1 MSYIGKEPINGNF
14 SVADAITT
22 SSTATYAL
30 TVGSVAFTPESV
42 NHCIVSLNG
51 VIQAPTSAFTISGTN
66 IVFNSALTSADV
78 IDFIYFLGHVNDIGT
93 PSDNTVSQAKLVN
106 ESVNEA
112 KMQISN
118 AGSNGQFLSKQSGNT
133 GGLTWA
139 AAGGSFKGDESMF
152 LVTKTADQSISHD
165 TITLVTWETAY
176 INVGSDFDLANEKYT
191 CPSDGKY
198 LFTWGINLTANENAK
213 FDLGGFYFYK
223 NNSHNIVGGN
233 TQELSSLYMDMRGNP
248 TRGTHIS
255 NTVIVDCSTS
265 DYFTIKGFYNDVD
278 GSGDQGGLISQYYTS
293 WGGYKLTD

>member
-1 MSYIGKEPINGNF
+1 MAISTINLKSFGL
-14 SVADAITT
+14 ADPGEDK
-22 SSTATYAL
+22 
-30 TVGSVAFTPESV
+30 TVMWDD
-42 NHCIVSLNG
+42 
-51 VIQAPTSAFTISGTN
+51 SA
-66 IVFNSALTSADV
+66 SALAV
-78 IDFIYFLGHVNDIGT
+78 
-93 PSDNTVSQAKLVN
+93 
-106 ESVNEA
+106 
-112 KMQISN
+112 
-118 AGSNGQFLSKQSGNT
+118 T
-133 GGLTWA
+133 GPA
-139 AAGGSFKGDESMF
+139 FASMF

-248 TRGTHIS
+248 TRGAHIS
-255 NTVIVDCSTS
+255 NTVIVDCSAT
-265 DYFTIKGFYNDVD
+265 DYFTLKGFYNDVD